1 MKALITGAS
10 NGIGEKI
17 AYELSS
23 RNYDLI
29 LVSQNIQ
36 KMKKVA
42 DNCKTEVDIIEC
54 DLRKKENVIKLYE
67 KIKNENIE
75 VFVNNAG
82 FGLFGE
88 FWETDLDRELEM
100 IDVNIKAVHI
110 LTKLILTK
118 FMKQNRGYILNVA
131 SSAGFM
137 AGPKLSTYYATKNY
151 VLRLSEAIYEELHRQ
166 KSNVKICVLCPG
178 PVNTNFNKT
187 AGGKFNIKGRVCLL
201 NSTLF
206 GLMGML
212 ASHFVHPLLM
222 KLVTWIKEPLVTYIA
237 MGLAAVLSVDFIFTV
252 RKLINFSTYLAK
264 LEEFNETL
272 KSHFINEAWFNNS
285 MSFEEMLHKLK
296 IQTKQKSDEVTA
308 AIMQRIESFTNT
320 QKKTISFINNFPTM
334 TSKRYK
340 SQLEQLR
347 ETLRKNLSNRK
358 KH

>member
-10 NGIGEKI
+10 SGIGEKI

-118 FMKQNRGYILNVA
+118 FMKQNHGYILNVA

-166 KSNVKICVLCPG
+166 KSNVKICILCPG

-187 AGGKFNIKGRVCLL
+187 AGGKFNIKGQ
-201 NSTLF
+201 S
-206 GLMGML
+206 
-212 ASHFVHPLLM
+212 SDFVAKYAIDKM
-222 KLVTWIKEPLVTYIA
+222 FKN
-237 MGLAAVLSVDFIFTV
+237 
-252 RKLINFSTYLAK
+252 KLIIIPGIKIKLAIFFSRFVPTK
-264 LEEFNETL
+264 LL
-272 KSHFINEAWFNNS
+272 
-285 MSFEEMLHKLK
+285 LK
-296 IQTKQKSDEVTA
+296 ITYNIQE
-308 AIMQRIESFTNT
+308 
-320 QKKTISFINNFPTM
+320 KKN
-334 TSKRYK
+334 K
-340 SQLEQLR
+340 
-347 ETLRKNLSNRK
+347 
-358 KH
+358 